1 VTLPAI
7 DYACL
12 CLPVRLTIFPSL
24 LLHPFLLHLDPLS
37 LLVGLV
43 YTYVC

>member
-1 VTLPAI
+1 MNLPAI
-7 DYACL
+7 IYACL
-12 CLPVRLTIFPSL
+12 CLPVRLSIFPSL

-43 YTYVC
+43 YNYVC